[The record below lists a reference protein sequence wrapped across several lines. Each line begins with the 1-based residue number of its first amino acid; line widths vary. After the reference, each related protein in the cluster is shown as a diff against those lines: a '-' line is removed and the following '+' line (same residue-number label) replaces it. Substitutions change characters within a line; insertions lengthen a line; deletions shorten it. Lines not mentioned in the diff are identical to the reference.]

1 MAGTEGDEKVI
12 AGLLPSSE
20 EDYTCLLGDT
30 SGPLD
35 FSQLTPSEFG
45 ISSQSFTLSSAN
57 HKDKFRLAQLKAR
70 RRSNVG
76 VRGSPAT
83 NSLIRYMAQ
92 QKIKTPPTHKTP
104 EPVKSSPFV
113 PRVASTLRQK
123 MASFQSLMDVEE
135 SEVCGPTPR
144 QDSETGGCI
153 KTRDNLSD
161 GRSLDG
167 GKENC
172 PPPMTPTPNK
182 RRRVGP
188 LRDCEEEIRG
198 GNTPILRHISLKEQ
212 EVDKEPVT
220 QVVTRGPTPSKQT
233 VEEAQAVLFFP
244 PLHLDSQ
251 LPTSCELKAC
261 SPTKNQQEGFFELQS
276 PSRPQPDDP
285 AAVLPAQPASPFP
298 MPSLPSLLEMQPT
311 GVCDSTATSTAKKK
325 RVRFG
330 GPLSPEFFD
339 KYLPPST
346 PLQKGGTPARAPTPG
361 VGLQLRSVLK
371 TPQRSEPRTTLAQP
385 DSSSPSAFGASPTL
399 AMPRNRRMQPMG
411 EDVEEMCG
419 KIAFPSM
426 EELDSSLTNNAERTW
441 EAQPLDLNTAFQE
454 ESLPETLTAAAPEP
468 EAEPSGPSQTDALDE
483 PEPQPGTE
491 IQPEPG
497 IEAPV
502 PAPARSSNRKRKR
515 APEPESPTEAPA
527 RSSSRRRK
535 QPEESEPVK
544 RSTRSAAK
552 LASGKMKA
560 TSTNRRWG
568 AKEVDRTLYGSREYA
583 SKNPTLSPI
592 TESLS
597 SASQS
602 PTQQPRSRGCTAAQ
616 DQEPCLSLPNVG
628 ELTNSDPAT
637 GAAVAAALLHSC
649 SPTTNNTQETGDI
662 STTNPWET
670 PSEAPI
676 ESAAPSKR
684 GAGGGQEG
692 RRHSGPRLSSRAG
705 RGVAGRGR
713 KGRKVSVPVDD
724 CLSEEPQDQRETGG
738 KADERCEDQ
747 TTTNLE
753 TSEETLSD
761 HIVTENR
768 EVDTEEHC
776 PQTPVDAPCTGTE
789 WNAERHESLDAPASA
804 CSPLDVEISKT
815 ASLSEEDLANQ
826 VKSAKRNAKSDV
838 RVRSR
843 SRGRRSSVNREE
855 QVSQAAELQMGHKV
869 EKGLRD
875 QAAIQLETNTQSSSD
890 SQALAPWQ
898 AEFNL
903 EDVFKPVTPRG
914 QCSVRRSLRNQS
926 NADHSSGSSGLAWLP
941 RTSPDSSRQAHRR
954 TRGRRLS
961 AALALRPA
969 PPEETPR

>member
-30 SGPLD
+30 SAPVD

-45 ISSQSFTLSSAN
+45 ISSQSFTPSSAN
-57 HKDKFRLAQLKAR
+57 HKGKSRLAQLKAR

-76 VRGSPAT
+76 VRGSPET

-92 QKIKTPPTHKTP
+92 QRMKTPPTHKTP
-104 EPVKSSPFV
+104 EPVKSSPFA

-161 GRSLDG
+161 ERSLDG

-188 LRDCEEEIRG
+188 LRDCEEEIR
-198 GNTPILRHISLKEQ
+198 E
-212 EVDKEPVT
+212 
-220 QVVTRGPTPSKQT
+220 
-233 VEEAQAVLFFP
+233 
-244 PLHLDSQ
+244 
-251 LPTSCELKAC
+251 
-261 SPTKNQQEGFFELQS
+261 EGFFELQS

-285 AAVLPAQPASPFP
+285 AAVLPAQPASPLP

-311 GVCDSTATSTAKKK
+311 GVCDSTATSAAKKKK

-371 TPQRSEPRTTLAQP
+371 TPQRSEPRTAPAQP
-385 DSSSPSAFGASPTL
+385 DSCSPSALGASPTL
-399 AMPRNRRMQPMG
+399 AMPRNRRTQPMG
-411 EDVEEMCG
+411 EDSEEMCG

-426 EELDSSLTNNAERTW
+426 EELDSSLTNNAERSW

-454 ESLPETLTAAAPEP
+454 ESLPETLTDAAPEP

-483 PEPQPGTE
+483 PGPQPGTE
-491 IQPEPG
+491 MQPEPG

-502 PAPARSSNRKRKR
+502 QAPARSSNRKRKPAR
-515 APEPESPTEAPA
+515 EPESPTEAPA
-527 RSSSRRRK
+527 CSSSRKRK

-552 LASGKMKA
+552 SASRKMKA
-560 TSTNRRWG
+560 TSTKRQWG
-568 AKEVDRTLYGSREYA
+568 TKEVDRTLYGSREYA

-597 SASQS
+597 SASPF
-602 PTQQPRSRGCTAAQ
+602 PTPQQPGSRRCTAAQ
-616 DQEPCLSLPNVG
+616 DQEACLSLPNVG

-684 GAGGGQEG
+684 GAVAKG

-705 RGVAGRGR
+705 RGVAGR
-713 KGRKVSVPVDD
+713 GRKVSVPVDD

-738 KADERCEDQ
+738 KADEHCEDQ

-753 TSEETLSD
+753 TSEEFPSE
-761 HIVTENR
+761 HIVTEK
-768 EVDTEEHC
+768 VDTEEHC
-776 PQTPVDAPCTGTE
+776 PQTPVDAPCTDTE
-789 WNAERHESLDAPASA
+789 WNAECHESLDAPASA
-804 CSPLDVEISKT
+804 CPPLDVEISKT

-826 VKSAKRNAKSDV
+826 VKSAQRNAKSDV
-838 RVRSR
+838 RARSR

-855 QVSQAAELQMGHKV
+855 QVSQAAEHQTDHTLE
-869 EKGLRD
+869 EKRLRD
-875 QAAIQLETNTQSSSD
+875 QAAIQLETETQSSSD
-890 SQALAPWQ
+890 SQAEEAAGSALAPWQ

-903 EDVFKPVTPRG
+903 EDVFKPVTTRG
-914 QCSVRRSLRNQS
+914 QRSVRRSLRNQS

-954 TRGRRLS
+954 TRGRRPS
-961 AALALRPA
+961 AALALQPEL
-969 PPEETPR
+969 PEETSR